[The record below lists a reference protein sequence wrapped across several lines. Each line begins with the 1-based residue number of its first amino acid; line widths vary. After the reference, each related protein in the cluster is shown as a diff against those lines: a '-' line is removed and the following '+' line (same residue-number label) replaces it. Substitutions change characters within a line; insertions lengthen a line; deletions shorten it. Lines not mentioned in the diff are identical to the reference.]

1 MPDAHA
7 ASKKHNV
14 GGILLDR
21 PFKIRRL
28 GHFGFDAVAMEESR
42 HFYNELLGLRISD
55 VLDFKRVARDPKQVE
70 GLGET
75 RGYFL
80 RYGTDH
86 HAFALFPR
94 RVRQALSHR
103 ASTNPEVTTNQIT
116 FQVGSLREV
125 VEGHHWF
132 VARGIEMQRHGRDP
146 LGSNWHT
153 YLYDPDDHVAEL
165 YYGIEQ
171 IGWNGFSKP
180 AFKVSRNFQQI
191 AELPQIAELDEVREA
206 LEKGVDISSGYR
218 GVDPLPARYEV
229 GGVML
234 PRPFKIV
241 RIGPVRLFVKDMA
254 RAEAFYREVM
264 GLIPSEEVV
273 WQGHRCV
280 FLRCNT
286 EHHTIALYPIA
297 LRGVLGLSSHTNCMS
312 FGLQLGSYK
321 QLRDAVAWLK
331 AAGARVIELPPEL
344 RPGVDYAAYV
354 FDPDGHALEL
364 YYYMEQVG
372 WDGRVRGSAERREV
386 TPGVWPDALEPLSD
400 TYMGEPLFGPLG

>member
-1 MPDAHA
+1 MPE
-7 ASKKHNV
+7 ASPATKYDV
-14 GGILLDR
+14 GGVLLDR

-28 GHFGFDAVAMEESR
+28 GHFGFDVVNVEECLR
-42 HFYNELLGLRISD
+42 FYNALLGFRVSD
-55 VLDFKRVARDPKQVE
+55 VLDFKRFFGDPKLAE

-94 RVRQALSHR
+94 RARGALSHR
-103 ASTNPEVTTNQIT
+103 PNTNPKVTTNQIT

-132 VARGIEMQRHGRDP
+132 VAQALEMQRHGRDP

-171 IGWNGFSKP
+171 IGWNGFAKP
-180 AFKVSRNFQQI
+180 AFKISRNFQQV

-206 LEKGVDISSGYR
+206 LEKGVELCSGYR
-218 GVDPLPARYEV
+218 GVDPLPAKYEV
-229 GGVML
+229 GGIML

-241 RIGPVRLFVKDMA
+241 RVGPVRLFVKDMEK
-254 RAEAFYREVM
+254 AEAFYRDRL
-264 GLIPSEEVV
+264 GLVPSEEVV
-273 WQGHRCV
+273 WDGARCV

-286 EHHTIALYPIA
+286 EHHSVALYPLA
-297 LRGVLGLSSHTNCMS
+297 LREKLGLSPHTNCMS
-312 FGLQLGSYK
+312 FGLQLGTYR
-321 QLRDAVAWLK
+321 QLRDAIQWLK
-331 AAGARVIELPPEL
+331 AEGARVIELPPEL
-344 RPGVDYAAYV
+344 RPGIDYAACV
-354 FDPDGHALEL
+354 IDPDGHALEL
-364 YYYMEQVG
+364 YCDMEQVG
-372 WDGRVRGSAERREV
+372 WDGRVRGSAERRKV
-386 TPGVWPDALEPLSD
+386 APGVWPDVLEPLSD
-400 TYMGEPLFGPLG
+400 TYMGEPFFGPLG